1 MIGYRAEQISAA
13 IRDFGLRR
21 TVVLI
26 RDRLKKEGGA
36 RIPMHERWW
45 LGRNGFKPISYVLY
59 EFAGKSSLAR
69 ADYLSDRGLNI
80 LCLVNGRRGDF
91 LRNKLVFHRL
101 LERIPNG
108 IRVPK
113 LLALI
118 RAGRPIS
125 AAPPYSETSLGAIL
139 EKFDSVFVKPIDGA
153 RGHGVRLVVRGQA
166 NSSPVDDVGQK
177 EMLIVECVEQASYS
191 ASTSPCSFNT
201 VRVVSMRRPHSRE
214 VFIPVAVHR
223 FGTRKTAPVDSFAQG
238 GLSCAIDIET
248 GRLGPG
254 KRHPSQTNWKMKS
267 FPNHP
272 DTDTKLE
279 GKIIPRWQK
288 LLENVAELM
297 GIFPELEFAAWDMLP
312 TDDGWCVIE
321 GNDTMGID
329 LLQVHGGL
337 LADER
342 VHQFIAH
349 HCPAA
354 LPNWKR

>member
-1 MIGYRAEQISAA
+1 MIGYRAEQTITS
-13 IRDFGLRR
+13 IRNRGLLA
-21 TVVLI
+21 TAVLI
-26 RDRLKKEGGA
+26 RERLKKEGGA
-36 RIPMHERWW
+36 RVPMHERWW

-59 EFAGKSSLAR
+59 DFAEKNRLAR

-80 LCLVNGRRGDF
+80 LCHVNGRRGDF

-101 LERIPNG
+101 LERIPSG

-118 RAGRPIS
+118 RARRVIS
-125 AAPPYSETSLGAIL
+125 ALPPHSETSLDAIL
-139 EKFDSVFVKPIDGA
+139 EENAVFVKPIDGA
-153 RGHGVRLVVRGQA
+153 RGHGVRLVARGQA
-166 NSSPVDDVGQK
+166 K
-177 EMLIVECVEQASYS
+177 ESLVADAEQNDLLVVERVEQAAYS
-191 ASTSPCSFNT
+191 SSISPQSHNT

-223 FGTRKTAPVDSFAQG
+223 FGTRKTAPVDNFSQG

-297 GIFPELEFAAWDMLP
+297 GIFPELEFAAWDILP
-312 TDDGWCVIE
+312 VEDGWCVIE
-321 GNDTMGID
+321 GNDSMDID

-337 LADER
+337 LVDER
-342 VHQFIAH
+342 VRQFIAY

-354 LPNWKR
+354 LPPGNR